1 MFLCFVHYLEIF
13 VLYLFL
19 ASVRIAVDGG
29 AVQWEKFMNS
39 LPEDAQKSAK
49 LPDLITGD
57 FDSIT
62 ENIMNK
68 YKKKGCK
75 VKQSLFL

>member
-1 MFLCFVHYLEIF
+1 MV
-13 VLYLFL
+13 FL

-29 AVQWEKFMNS
+29 AAEWDKFMNK
-39 LPEDAQKSAK
+39 LPEDVQKIAK

-57 FDSIT
+57 FDSIPN
-62 ENIMNK
+62 NIMNK

-75 VKQSLFL
+75 VKQSLFFYYKYYSMLP